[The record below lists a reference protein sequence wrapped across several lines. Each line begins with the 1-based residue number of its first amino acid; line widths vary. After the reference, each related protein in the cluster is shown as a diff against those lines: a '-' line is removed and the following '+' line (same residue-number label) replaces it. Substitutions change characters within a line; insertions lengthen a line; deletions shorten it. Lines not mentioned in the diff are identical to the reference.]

1 MGKTNRDRTRNR
13 YLDED
18 DDYTYRRD
26 SKKKQ
31 KKNRRNTEKHLM
43 DAVLSGDYD
52 EYELEEEF
60 YNDLNYE

>member
-18 DDYTYRRD
+18 DDYAYRRE
-26 SKKKQ
+26 SKKKH
-31 KKNRRNTEKHLM
+31 KKERRNTEKHLM